1 MCASVTPKEGSAV
14 MESEERDYIVLCDG
28 RKVMVGETITA
39 GYRGE
44 VTLLSVDQLTAD
56 EKHCCNCH
64 LIYGAKG
71 SSHHPQGEPG
81 DYWGEWDCEIDGGF
95 LNGSRIG

>member
-1 MCASVTPKEGSAV
+1 MCASVTPKKGSAV
-14 MESEERDYIVLCDG
+14 MESEQRDYIVLCDG

-44 VTLLSVDQLTAD
+44 VTLLSVDQD
-56 EKHCCNCH
+56 PEMHCCNC
-64 LIYGAKG
+64 G
-71 SSHHPQGEPG
+71 SSWHPQGERS
-81 DYWGEWDCEIDGGF
+81 DYWGMWDCEIDGGF